1 MSDRNRGSG
10 FVGAG
15 GGKQAMRERQS
26 RMMEA
31 QLEQATKRALEE
43 EEEERQKIERASK
56 SRKTEGDIMSAKERY
71 LARKRE
77 AEEAKKRGE
86 GNV

>member
-1 MSDRNRGSG
+1 
-10 FVGAG
+10 
-15 GGKQAMRERQS
+15 MRERQS

-43 EEEERQKIERASK
+43 EEERQNVERAAK
-56 SRKTEGDIMSAKERY
+56 SRKTEGEIVGAKERY

-86 GNV
+86 

>member
-1 MSDRNRGSG
+1 M
-10 FVGAG
+10 VGAG

-31 QLEQATKRALEE
+31 QLEQASKRAFEE
-43 EEEERQKIERASK
+43 EEEERLKVERAAK
-56 SRKTEGDIMSAKERY
+56 SRKTEGEIVSAKERY

-86 GNV
+86 